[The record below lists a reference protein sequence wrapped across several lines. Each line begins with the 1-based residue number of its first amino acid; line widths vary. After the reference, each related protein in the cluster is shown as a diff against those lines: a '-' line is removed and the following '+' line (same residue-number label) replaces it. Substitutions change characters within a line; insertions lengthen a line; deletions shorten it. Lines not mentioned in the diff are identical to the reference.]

1 MSNAQLSH
9 SDQPLDSVL
18 TNQLL
23 CAKLSLLFV
32 LFQNALTKAISET
45 GGAPLASQFEQRLN
59 GYATQHGWSALTGLT
74 DLAEL
79 RQHVPDVEA
88 KMLLAVYLS
97 YSQYARSLA
106 GQVLGE
112 RVLTFTLIKLLNCM
126 PPELTRLNAQYGIIR
141 PC

>member
-32 LFQNALTKAISET
+32 LFQNTLTKAISET
-45 GGAPLASQFEQRLN
+45 GGRPLASQFEQRLN
-59 GYATQHGWSALTGLT
+59 GYAARHGWSALTGLT

-88 KMLLAVYLS
+88 KMLLTVYLS

-106 GQVLGE
+106 VQVLGE
-112 RVLTFTLIKLLNCM
+112 RVLTFTLIKLLNSM